1 MNANDIPA
9 RYPPPFEA
17 ESVIAKSTFPPD
29 RQLPVGVLIVG
40 AGPAGLACAIRLMQL
55 LEKEPELKTSL
66 GDFPVAVLEKGK
78 YPGAHLLSGA
88 VINPVAFRKLFPNLK
103 DSDFPFYGPVEKES
117 VYFLTSK
124 KAFPIPVPPTMKNHG
139 NFSASLAKVGAW
151 MAGKAEELG
160 VTLLP
165 QTSAVKL
172 LVEEGTVKGVAT
184 GNKGVDRD
192 GKPLSNFEEGVEM
205 LSKVTVLAE
214 GTGGYLTQS
223 AIHHFKIE
231 GVNPQI
237 YALGVKEIW
246 EVSKP
251 LDGIIHTMGWP

>member
-1 MNANDIPA
+1 MDANDIPA
-9 RYPPPFEA
+9 RYPPPFDP
-17 ESVIAKSTFPPD
+17 ESVIGKPILSADK
-29 RQLPVGVLIVG
+29 QLPVGVLIVG

-55 LEKEPELKTSL
+55 LEKEPELKQSL

-88 VINPVAFRKLFPNLK
+88 VINPIAFRKLFPNLK

-117 VYFLTSK
+117 VYFLTPK

-165 QTSAVKL
+165 QTSAVKQ
-172 LVEEGTVKGVAT
+172 G
-184 GNKGVDRD
+184 
-192 GKPLSNFEEGVEM
+192 LSNIEDILLEGHLGHCLVNQIKKGQTDQATQEI
-205 LSKVTVLAE
+205 LKVYKL
-214 GTGGYLTQS
+214 
-223 AIHHFKIE
+223 KR
-231 GVNPQI
+231 
-237 YALGVKEIW
+237 K
-246 EVSKP
+246 
-251 LDGIIHTMGWP
+251 